1 MKNLLREE
9 INQIQ
14 YLFGYKKGIVISE
27 QTDPNISKKIG
38 MVQNMKDKETDPNM
52 VAKYDSLI
60 DYYTKLSKDE
70 TSKSPDER
78 YTNFIDSKF
87 TTQTPSLPKAEPT
100 TDLGTVSPKTKEEME
115 DYVNKNPEKYQY
127 AEYSGQLPETQA
139 KSKACLRAGLKFG
152 TGEFK
157 SSPHSIYD
165 RQTKTAYCLV
175 EKLS

>member
-1 MKNLLREE
+1 MKNLLKEE

-14 YLFGYKKGIVISE
+14 YLFGYKKGVVVSE
-27 QTDPNISKKIG
+27 QESD
-38 MVQNMKDKETDPNM
+38 
-52 VAKYDSLI
+52 
-60 DYYTKLSKDE
+60 
-70 TSKSPDER
+70 
-78 YTNFIDSKF
+78 
-87 TTQTPSLPKAEPT
+87 TTTTTTPSLPKAEPT
-100 TDLGTVSPKTKEEME
+100 TDLGTVTPKTKEEME

-152 TGEFK
+152 TKEFK
-157 SSPHSIYD
+157 SLPHSIYD